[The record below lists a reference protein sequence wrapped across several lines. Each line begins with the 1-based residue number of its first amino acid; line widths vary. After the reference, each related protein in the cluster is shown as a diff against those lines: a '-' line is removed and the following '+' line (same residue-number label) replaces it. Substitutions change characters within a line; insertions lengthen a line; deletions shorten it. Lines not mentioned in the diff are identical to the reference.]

1 MKINGADG
9 SGGARRLERPVD
21 SHRVRKPEASRAGNQ
36 DRVELSAEARQVAA
50 LAEASGGLPAVR
62 QDKVDT
68 LRRALDAGTYQV
80 DPRRLA
86 RAILEFEDGIPDK
99 S

>member
-1 MKINGADG
+1 MKINGANG
-9 SGGARRLERPVD
+9 SGGARRLEGAAG
-21 SHRVRKPEASRAGNQ
+21 SHAVRKPEPSTPESG
-36 DRVELSAEARQVAA
+36 DRIELSAEARQVAA
-50 LAEASGGLPAVR
+50 LAELASGLPAVR
-62 QDKVDT
+62 QDRVDT

-86 RAILEFEDGIPDK
+86 RAILEFEDGLPNE